1 MKTSYVTM
9 NGMSFTIRFKYSC
22 SDSSKNTN
30 IQNYFRWS
38 FAQQTIK
45 LETQWFQENFTLW
58 IVPERCIQ
66 N

>member
-1 MKTSYVTM
+1 METSYVTT
-9 NGMSFTIRFKYSC
+9 NGMIFTKGLNTAVLTL
-22 SDSSKNTN
+22 SKNTN
-30 IQNYFRWS
+30 IQYCFRWP